1 MQTCIKLSIK
11 LFKKMSQNSQM
22 SQQDG
27 YNTRSKAKLVKKEE
41 EKKET
46 KPEKEKKGVL
56 VIDFEKIIQNLVQKK
71 KEPEEETDLNDDDDD
86 EDDED
91 WDEWEDDE
99 TIEKIKN
106 SLFSEEIK
114 EMMIEKYKNSDDFDK
129 TQNWINTCLKIPI
142 GKYAEMPISM
152 NNPADEIVKYFE
164 NAKKTL
170 DNAVYG
176 MENVKEELLSYI
188 AQLISSQQKCNPR
201 VLALQ
206 SVAGCGKTS
215 IIRKGFAEVLARPIK
230 HISMGGVTDSSTF
243 FGFDYT
249 YYGSKYGLIV
259 QSIIESGVMN
269 PIIYLDELDK
279 ISETAQGQD
288 VANFLV
294 HLTDPEQQQTFKDK
308 YIGFDIDL
316 SKVMFVFSYNDD
328 KLINPILL
336 DRLNIIR
343 IKSYSF
349 NDKKVIAS
357 KYILPE
363 ACKNIGFDI
372 NDLEIDEYA
381 INYII
386 RNFDQG
392 GGLRD
397 IKRAMETIV
406 MRINTIKVT
415 DNKIKLSFSITPEII
430 ETEDVVVKKLQN
442 KKRLKKQENV
452 KKMRFK
458 ITEHN
463 VRKITTSDKEDNTS
477 YKMMFL

>member
-1 MQTCIKLSIK
+1 
-11 LFKKMSQNSQM
+11 MSFTNIQNSEM
-22 SQQDG
+22 SG

-41 EKKET
+41 KKEDKKKEE
-46 KPEKEKKGVL
+46 KPEKEAVV
-56 VIDFEKIIQNLVQKK
+56 VIDLQKIIQNVIKK
-71 KEPEEETDLNDDDDD
+71 NKDKNTEDEDDDEDFINDDS

-99 TIEKIKN
+99 TIEKINN
-106 SLFSEEIK
+106 SMFSQEVK
-114 EMMIEKYKNSDDFDK
+114 DMLIEKYKNADDLDK
-129 TQNWINTCLKIPI
+129 VQNWINTVLKIPV
-142 GKYAEMPISM
+142 GKYADMPITM
-152 NNPADEIVKYFE
+152 KNTNEDIIKYFE
-164 NAKKTL
+164 EAKEKL

-188 AQLISSQQKCNPR
+188 AQIITSEQQCNPR

-215 IIRKGFAEVLARPIK
+215 IIRKGFAEVLSRPIK
-230 HISMGGVTDSSTF
+230 HISMGGITDSASF

-249 YYGSKYGLIV
+249 YYGSKCGLII
-259 QSIIESGVMN
+259 QSIIEAGVMN

-328 KLINPILL
+328 NLINPILL
-336 DRLNIIR
+336 DRLNVIR
-343 IKSYSF
+343 VKPYSF

-357 KYILPE
+357 KYLLPE

-372 NDLEIDEYA
+372 NDIDIDEYA

-386 RNFDQG
+386 RNYDQKG
-392 GGLRD
+392 GVRD
-397 IKRAMETIV
+397 IKRAMETII
-406 MRINTIKVT
+406 MRLNTIKIT
-415 DNKIKLSFSITPEII
+415 GNKIKLSYSINPEVI
-430 ETEDVVVKKLQN
+430 ETEEVVVKN
-442 KKRLKKQENV
+442 VSNRKRLKKQETV
-452 KKMRFK
+452 KKLKFK

-463 VRKITTSDKEDNTS
+463 VRKITASDKEDNPS